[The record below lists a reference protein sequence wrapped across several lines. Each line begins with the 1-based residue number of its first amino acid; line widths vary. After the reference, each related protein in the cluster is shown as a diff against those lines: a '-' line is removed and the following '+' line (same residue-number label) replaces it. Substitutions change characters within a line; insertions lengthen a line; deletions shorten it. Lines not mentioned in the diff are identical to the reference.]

1 MTARRFRGRPESVTA
16 ARRFVRDV
24 LRDQSREIVDAAE
37 LMACELATN
46 CVRHAHSDFE
56 LAIQSEGQ
64 IRVEVRDTNQGQP
77 VLRFPAPEDPSGRG
91 LRIVEAM
98 SDTWGIIPS
107 ANGKTV
113 WFAIQPGASHAAPPS
128 EASGKRGAE
137 DHGHRDQPAKRQ
149 ADTRS
154 PDGARKTQDG
164 RGCHEDGTRARRR
177 PRPNPRSLTRRFAAP
192 ASCRPTGWP
201 PCGSTP

>member
-1 MTARRFRGRPESVTA
+1 MTA

-46 CVRHAHSDFE
+46 CVQHAHSDFE
-56 LAIQSEGQ
+56 LRIHSQGQ
-64 IRVEVRDTNQGQP
+64 IRIEVRDTNEGRP

-113 WFAIQPGASHAAPPS
+113 WFAIEPDASHDA
-128 EASGKRGAE
+128 
-137 DHGHRDQPAKRQ
+137 
-149 ADTRS
+149 RS
-154 PDGARKTQDG
+154 SAVSSKG
-164 RGCHEDGTRARRR
+164 
-177 PRPNPRSLTRRFAAP
+177 L
-192 ASCRPTGWP
+192 
-201 PCGSTP
+201 